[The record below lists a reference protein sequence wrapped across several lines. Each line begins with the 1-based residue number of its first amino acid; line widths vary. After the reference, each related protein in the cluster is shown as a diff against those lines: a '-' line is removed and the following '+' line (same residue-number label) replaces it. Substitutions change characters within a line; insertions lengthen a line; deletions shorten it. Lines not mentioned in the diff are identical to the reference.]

1 MYLPPYHQFTDR
13 DGLFALINAHRLGTW
28 VCQGANGLIANHLP
42 FVLDLQ
48 QGPHGT
54 LLGHVARG
62 NGVWRELHP
71 HTPSVVAFQG
81 PQAYITPGWYPGKA
95 EHGRVVPTWNYVAV
109 HAHGVARVVD
119 DRDVLLDLLTRLTD
133 AQEAR
138 QAVPWRVA
146 DAPADFIESLL
157 RAVVCI
163 EIPITRL
170 EGRLK
175 ASQDEARA
183 DREGT
188 VRGLRARGHAADHA
202 LADWVQNALD
212 NDPAT

>member
-28 VCQGANGLIANHLP
+28 VCQGTNGLIANHLP

-71 HTPSVVAFQG
+71 HTPSVVTFQG
-81 PQAYITPGWYPGKA
+81 PQTYITPGWYPGKA
-95 EHGRVVPTWNYVAV
+95 RHGRVVPTWNYAVA
-109 HAHGVARVVD
+109 HAHGVARVVE
-119 DRDVLLDLLTRLTD
+119 DREGLLDLLTRLTD
-133 AQEAR
+133 AQEAGR
-138 QAVPWRVA
+138 SVPWRMA
-146 DAPADFIESLL
+146 DAPADFLDQL
-157 RAVVCI
+157 MRAIVGVQM
-163 EIPITRL
+163 PIDRL
-170 EGRLK
+170 EGKLK
-175 ASQDEARA
+175 ASQDEAWA

-188 VRGLRARGHAADHA
+188 VRGLRASTSHGAHAMAD
-202 LADWVQNALD
+202 LVQQAMD
-212 NDPAT
+212 RDTTR